1 MREAALNAKVHVS
14 RIALDQNDLLVWQLA
29 DSAFP
34 AGGFAHSGGLEAAA
48 QHGEITN
55 RSELVHFIKNAL
67 QQVGHGSV
75 PFLSGAHK
83 SPGDFGVIS
92 QHFETFTSNHVA
104 NRASRLQGRAF
115 LASSVRIFPA
125 EALKYFQSKVNEQ
138 NFPMHFAPIFGTILS
153 LLHVAREAA
162 CRIFLFIH
170 LRGLL
175 SSAVRLGLVGPLEG
189 QGIQYQLTGCLEAI
203 FAECINVDYKAAAQT
218 NPLSEIWQAN
228 QDRLYSRLFQS

>member
-1 MREAALNAKVHVS
+1 MRAGSLNAME
-14 RIALDQNDLLVWQLA
+14 ANELLVWQLA

-55 RSELVHFIKNAL
+55 RTELVHFIKNAL
-67 QQVGHGSV
+67 QQVGHGSI
-75 PFLSGAHK
+75 PFLSGAHDA
-83 SPGDFGVIS
+83 PGDFGVIS
-92 QHFETFTSNHVA
+92 QHFETFTSNHVT

-125 EALKYFQSKVNEQ
+125 QELKYFQQRINEQ
-138 NFPMHFAPIFGTILS
+138 NFPMHFAPIFGTILA
-153 LLHVAREAA
+153 LLQIARETA

-170 LRGLL
+170 LRGLV

-189 QGIQYQLTGCLEAI
+189 QGIQYQLTGNLESV
-203 FAECINVDYKAAAQT
+203 FAECLNVDYNDAAQT
-218 NPLSEIWQAN
+218 SPLFEIWQAN